1 MSENQKPVRVRF
13 APSPTGYLHVGG
25 ARTAIYNYFFAKA
38 TGGTFYLRIEDTDR
52 KRYNEEALK
61 DLMRDLKWLG
71 LQWDEGPGVEKD
83 CGPYFQSERLDI
95 YHREIKKLLD
105 SGDAY
110 YCFCTE
116 ERLNQVRAEQEK
128 SGTSITGYDRHCR
141 NISREEAEARIAAGE
156 KAVIRLKVPEQGIT
170 SFDDKIR
177 GHIEYQNELLD
188 DLVLIK
194 RDGFPT
200 YHFASVVDDHLMGI
214 THVMRGCEY
223 LSSTPKYNL
232 LYEAFGWEIPDY
244 VHCPPVMKDAQH
256 KLSKRN
262 GDASY
267 EDLIAAGY
275 LKEAVINYIA
285 LLGCNPQGEQ
295 EKFSLE
301 ELVKEFDPRRISK
314 SPYSKRSVRLY

>member
-1 MSENQKPVRVRF
+1 MNYDCKALANLLFPDVTETVEDLEKKYPERDLKEGARVTRF

-61 DLMRDLKWLG
+61 DLMCDLKWLG

-141 NISREEAEARIAAGE
+141 NISREEAENA
-156 KAVIRLKVPEQGIT
+156 
-170 SFDDKIR
+170 
-177 GHIEYQNELLD
+177 
-188 DLVLIK
+188 
-194 RDGFPT
+194 
-200 YHFASVVDDHLMGI
+200 
-214 THVMRGCEY
+214 
-223 LSSTPKYNL
+223 
-232 LYEAFGWEIPDY
+232 
-244 VHCPPVMKDAQH
+244 
-256 KLSKRN
+256 
-262 GDASY
+262 
-267 EDLIAAGY
+267 LIAGFFV
-275 LKEAVINYIA
+275 L
-285 LLGCNPQGEQ
+285 
-295 EKFSLE
+295 
-301 ELVKEFDPRRISK
+301 
-314 SPYSKRSVRLY
+314 